1 MKPTNR
7 GQKRKLGTEEARSS
21 GMRLATGLE
30 GKIGLEGSLYAH
42 FVGRLSRSYRA
53 MIVSLFS
60 LIAFFSLVDL
70 ATSFVA
76 YKDGLVEGNALL
88 LGGSQLLGMS
98 VFNVLAASKLA
109 FVLGMGGVAV
119 MGAWSRDSITT
130 KLTSVVLVA
139 FAMIFALVSFNNL
152 VAIGTF

>member
-1 MKPTNR
+1 MS
-7 GQKRKLGTEEARSS
+7 E
-21 GMRLATGLE
+21 MRLATDLQGETGLR
-30 GKIGLEGSLYAH
+30 GSLSTHLVA
-42 FVGRLSRSYRA
+42 RLSRSYRA
-53 MIVSLFS
+53 IIVSLFS

-76 YKDGLVEGNALL
+76 YKDGLVEGNTLL
-88 LGGSQLLGMS
+88 LGSSQLLGMS

-119 MGAWSRDSITT
+119 MGARSRDSTMT
-130 KLTSVVLVA
+130 RLTSIVLVA
-139 FAMIFALVSFNNL
+139 FAMIFALVSVNNL

>member
-1 MKPTNR
+1 
-7 GQKRKLGTEEARSS
+7 
-21 GMRLATGLE
+21 MRLVASLE
-30 GKIGLEGSLYAH
+30 GRIGLERSLYAH
-42 FVGRLSRSYRA
+42 VVGRLSRSYRA
-53 MIVSLFS
+53 IIVSLFS
-60 LIAFFSLVDL
+60 LIAFFSWVDL

-76 YKDGLVEGNALL
+76 YRDGLVEGNALL

-119 MGAWSRDSITT
+119 MGAWSRDSTMT
-130 KLTSVVLVA
+130 KLFSGVLVA
-139 FAMIFALVSFNNL
+139 FATIFALVSVNNL